1 MLVNNKLQKN
11 SMQYFQSNITE
22 KIDNNK
28 NKFWQLLIFVI
39 FMNIL
44 ILPYSGS
51 EKKIANHS
59 LVQEKLHNI
68 KESFIVLAKEND
80 EEIAEIKEKSVTTI
94 EKEIAWSKRYT
105 MTAYNSE
112 VAQCDASPCI
122 TANGFNVCEHGIED
136 TVAANFLKFGTEIR
150 IPELFG
156 DKIFIVRDRMNARY
170 TNRVDVWL
178 LHKDN
183 AIDFGVKYPL
193 IEVLK

>member
-1 MLVNNKLQKN
+1 MDSVKANVTRKKDNYSKSKLTQLVL
-11 SMQYFQSNITE
+11 FVVFLNIV
-22 KIDNNK
+22 
-28 NKFWQLLIFVI
+28 L
-39 FMNIL
+39 
-44 ILPYSGS
+44 LPYSGITVNNS
-51 EKKIANHS
+51 DKTTFK
-59 LVQEKLHNI
+59 EKLVNI
-68 KESFIVLAKEND
+68 NKSFAVLAKED
-80 EEIAEIKEKSVTTI
+80 ELELEVMESEIKILEEKPEV
-94 EKEIAWSKRYT
+94 AWSKRYT

-136 TVAANFLKFGTEIR
+136 TVAANFLKFGTKLR

-156 DKIFIVRDRMNARY
+156 DKVFTVRDRMNSRY
-170 TNRVDVWL
+170 TERVDVWL

>member
-1 MLVNNKLQKN
+1 MNYFKASIGKKRIANN
-11 SMQYFQSNITE
+11 S
-22 KIDNNK
+22 
-28 NKFWQLLIFVI
+28 KFSQLLLFVVVI
-39 FMNIL
+39 NML

-51 EKKIANHS
+51 GTTMAGNNSI
-59 LVQEKLHNI
+59 QEKINSI
-68 KESFIVLAKEND
+68 KESFVVLAKEND
-80 EEIAEIKEKSVTTI
+80 KELSEDKQ
-94 EKEIAWSKRYT
+94 EKTEAVERTVAWSKNYT

-156 DKIFIVRDRMNARY
+156 DKIFVVRDRMNARY

-193 IEVLK
+193 IEVLE

>member
-1 MLVNNKLQKN
+1 MNKKN
-11 SMQYFQSNITE
+11 T
-22 KIDNNK
+22 
-28 NKFWQLLIFVI
+28 
-39 FMNIL
+39 
-44 ILPYSGS
+44 
-51 EKKIANHS
+51 
-59 LVQEKLHNI
+59 NI
-68 KESFIVLAKEND
+68 KENKQNYAKRRVAQLAMFIILLNAIFLPHSGIVANTGDKKTFKEKLVTISQSFAVLAKEEELELSAND
-80 EEIAEIKEKSVTTI
+80 IAIDLEAEREV
-94 EKEIAWSKRYT
+94 AWSKRYT

-156 DKIFIVRDRMNARY
+156 DRVFTVRDRMNARY

-193 IEVLK
+193 IEILEK

>member
-1 MLVNNKLQKN
+1 MKQKDKIQKN
-11 SMQYFQSNITE
+11 TISL
-22 KIDNNK
+22 K
-28 NKFWQLLIFVI
+28 LA
-39 FMNIL
+39 
-44 ILPYSGS
+44 
-51 EKKIANHS
+51 KKIIFS
-59 LVQEKLHNI
+59 LVFVLVFDFILFPAPAVASEYNNVQENRFSEEVLLKNNEDSKNI
-68 KESFIVLAKEND
+68 QSASRV
-80 EEIAEIKEKSVTTI
+80 EIKNTFPENTDIKISWTGNY
-94 EKEIAWSKRYT
+94 S

-122 TANGFNVCEHGIED
+122 TANGFYVCEHGIED

-156 DKIFIVRDRMNARY
+156 DRVLIVRDRMNARY
-170 TNRVDVWL
+170 TERVDVWL